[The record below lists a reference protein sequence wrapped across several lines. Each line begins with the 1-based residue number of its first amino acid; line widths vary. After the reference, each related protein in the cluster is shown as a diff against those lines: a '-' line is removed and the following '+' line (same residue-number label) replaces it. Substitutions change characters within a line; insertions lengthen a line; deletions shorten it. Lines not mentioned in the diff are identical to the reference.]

1 MHRKIQTLGNLGNK
15 IKPRLRK
22 QVATLNALKIGHGDF
37 EARGIP
43 VFTVD
48 FLGKRDHGV

>member
-1 MHRKIQTLGNLGNK
+1 MHRKIQTLGKSGNK
-15 IKPRLRK
+15 IKPRLGK
-22 QVATLNALKIGHGDF
+22 QVATLNMLKIGHGNF